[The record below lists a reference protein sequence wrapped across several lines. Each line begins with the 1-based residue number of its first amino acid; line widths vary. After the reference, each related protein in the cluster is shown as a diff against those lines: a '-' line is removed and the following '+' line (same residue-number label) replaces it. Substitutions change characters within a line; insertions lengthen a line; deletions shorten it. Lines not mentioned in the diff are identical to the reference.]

1 VLRQVHDR
9 SLPPDHGAF
18 VAAEPPTGRV
28 IVIAPTRAACET
40 IEIALGLH
48 LDTFLERE
56 HGEEVR
62 ELARAGRGFGIVAG
76 TGTGKTLAVRTI
88 AEQILRAPLRVGVV
102 NREREATPETPSW
115 NVIIVTTGIARRWF
129 QDGDILPNDTL
140 IVDEIHQTSAE
151 LELCLAL
158 GKRVGCRFIWL
169 SATVDPTFYARY
181 LNSAD
186 VIQSF
191 AFDPSRAATVKV
203 VREQPV
209 QFLSDKFLQQVV
221 RQRRGVGMFLP
232 TRAAVEEAARYV
244 AERFPRINSAFYHGG
259 EPIRIIRPF
268 LEDGAEKPFFLA
280 MTAAGQSALNVKGL
294 DTVVIDDTRF
304 ANVIERGKN
313 VLTRLHL
320 GANEILQM
328 AGRVHGRVEGGRVFI
343 LSDRDIEFSA
353 LRPTEPE
360 FQLAGDSERVALT
373 CADLGVR
380 ADELDLPIPLDR
392 RAYRDAVAR
401 LEARG
406 IIENGRLSRY
416 GKLVEALPVERPWAE
431 LIVNADDDLIPY
443 LAVMSSIE
451 SLHRMTR
458 EDRDLEGLVVPGSDH
473 LTAYNVYAEA
483 FASAG
488 YMGEVYGL
496 PRHLFDDRVDEW
508 AEQRGVL
515 VKAIEDTA
523 LAMASVYRGVGL
535 PLPSRLGYARE
546 ETRRAFADLLARYMP
561 FDLVIDE
568 ETADGQEARVSKTS
582 VCGSW
587 GPIAGELRY
596 FADRFGTPR
605 ASIEG
610 TQIPLELVRR
620 YATHG
625 SADVA
630 YDPRR
635 KHSPLSLRRRLEY
648 HGFEL
653 EREYEPIDEFPPELE
668 DRIRSVLADAL
679 ARGEARHPA
688 LKRHRAEIEE
698 LREVYR
704 RSGGAT
710 PRFGVAELTP
720 LYERA
725 LQGVRSMD
733 AFRAA
738 PLAIDFSAL
747 VPPTERARWLTLP
760 SVAVIRDREVPLDY
774 DVETAD
780 GQPRG
785 VVRLRLPEKLA
796 RTLSEDELPAFDRPV
811 RFTVLRGPRGAV
823 RAATLD
829 ELQELLD
836 RPWSPDEVVEAP
848 PTDLTP
854 RDERRVRELA
864 REFRR
869 DGRGARR
876 RSGPRD
882 TDGDRTRHRGGSGGG
897 SRGAARRGPRPPGRG
912 RRRGR

>member
-1 VLRQVHDR
+1 
-9 SLPPDHGAF
+9 
-18 VAAEPPTGRV
+18 
-28 IVIAPTRAACET
+28 
-40 IEIALGLH
+40 
-48 LDTFLERE
+48 
-56 HGEEVR
+56 
-62 ELARAGRGFGIVAG
+62 
-76 TGTGKTLAVRTI
+76 
-88 AEQILRAPLRVGVV
+88 
-102 NREREATPETPSW
+102 
-115 NVIIVTTGIARRWF
+115 
-129 QDGDILPNDTL
+129 
-140 IVDEIHQTSAE
+140 
-151 LELCLAL
+151 
-158 GKRVGCRFIWL
+158 
-169 SATVDPTFYARY
+169 
-181 LNSAD
+181 
-186 VIQSF
+186 
-191 AFDPSRAATVKV
+191 
-203 VREQPV
+203 
-209 QFLSDKFLQQVV
+209 
-221 RQRRGVGMFLP
+221 
-232 TRAAVEEAARYV
+232 
-244 AERFPRINSAFYHGG
+244 
-259 EPIRIIRPF
+259 
-268 LEDGAEKPFFLA
+268 
-280 MTAAGQSALNVKGL
+280 
-294 DTVVIDDTRF
+294 
-304 ANVIERGKN
+304 
-313 VLTRLHL
+313 
-320 GANEILQM
+320 M
-328 AGRVHGRVEGGRVFI
+328 AGRVHGRVEGGRVYI
-343 LSDRDIEFSA
+343 LSDRDIDFSA

-380 ADELDLPIPLDR
+380 ADELDLPVPLDR
-392 RAYRDAVAR
+392 RAYREAVAR

-431 LIVNADDDLIPY
+431 LIVNADDELIPY

-458 EDRDLEGLVVPGSDH
+458 DDRDLEGLIVPGSDH

-496 PRHLFDDRVDEW
+496 ARHLFGERIEEW

-535 PLPSRLGYARE
+535 PLPTRLSYARD
-546 ETRRAFADLLARYMP
+546 ETRRGFADLVARYMP

-568 ETADGQEARVSKTS
+568 ETPDGQEARVSKTS

-587 GPIAGELRY
+587 GAIAGEIRY
-596 FADRFGTPR
+596 FADRFGIPR

-610 TQIPLELVRR
+610 TQIPLDLIRR
-620 YATHG
+620 YATRG
-625 SADVA
+625 AAEVT

-635 KHSPLSLRRRLEY
+635 KHSPLSIATKLEY

-653 EREYEPIDEFPPELE
+653 DREYEPIDDFPPELD
-668 DRIRSVLADAL
+668 DRIRRVLADAL
-679 ARGEARHPA
+679 ARGEARHSA
-688 LKRHRAEIEE
+688 LKRHRAAIEE

-710 PRFGVAELTP
+710 PRLGVADLTP

-725 LQGVRSMD
+725 LDGVHSMD

-738 PLAIDFSAL
+738 PLAIDFDAI
-747 VPPTERARWLTLP
+747 VAPDERARWLRLP
-760 SVAVIRDREVPLDY
+760 DTAVVRGREVPIDY
-774 DVETAD
+774 DVEVVD
-780 GQPRG
+780 GEARG

-796 RTLSEDELPAFDRPV
+796 RTLTDDELPTFDRPV
-811 RFTVLRGPRGAV
+811 RFTVLRGSRGAV

-836 RPWSPDEVVEAP
+836 RPWSPGEVSDQ
-848 PTDLTP
+848 PTSDLTP

-869 DGRGARR
+869 DGRSHRR
-876 RSGPRD
+876 RHEDREGSQERGPR
-882 TDGDRTRHRGGSGGG
+882 RRGGA
-897 SRGAARRGPRPPGRG
+897 RGAAPRGPRPPGRG